1 MKRHRNV
8 AVTVFAVLIGFV
20 WLSCSDLSTSA
31 DVDATGPRFAKGGKG
46 GGKPTTYPLDLTI
59 HGNYYAPGP
68 GPGDGDPRILGDG
81 LAGTSEY
88 SVYEDGVDGVQ
99 ATSSGSD
106 GGKLIMRTD
115 QNPGPRTF
123 WVDLRGATLVPEDG
137 EELRSA
143 CGTDTEKTQPCT
155 GKGYITTNTPDQD
168 GKSRLAVLWN
178 DGAYQWR
185 LFYGKGCR
193 NDDLKPENE
202 VLVTIE
208 TDPQGDPIAW
218 VFEAT
223 EERAWLLRWPN
234 QGNWRKGMT
243 CFGYVEAPLKV
254 RYELR

>member
-8 AVTVFAVLIGFV
+8 ALTVFAVLIAFV

-46 GGKPTTYPLDLTI
+46 GGKPTTYPVDFTI
-59 HGNYYAPGP
+59 HGNYDALGL
-68 GPGDGDPRILGDG
+68 GPGDRDPRILGDG
-81 LAGTSEY
+81 SDPLGT

-106 GGKLIMRTD
+106 GGKLIMRTY

-123 WVDLRGATLVPEDG
+123 WVDLRGATLVPEPG
-137 EELRSA
+137 EEPPPA
-143 CGTDTEKTQPCT
+143 CGTGATQPCT
-155 GKGYITTNTPDQD
+155 GKGYITTGTPDQ
-168 GKSRLAVLWN
+168 GESKARLAVLWN
-178 DGAYQWR
+178 DGVYQWR

-202 VLVTIE
+202 VPVTIE

-223 EERAWLLRWPN
+223 TDQRAWLLRWPN